1 MTNIRLIDIDTGTS
15 EKVTW
20 HYKFVTEIILRIKSQ
35 ELFNK
40 CCSKTVK
47 KPRQPSNILILGWNK
62 SNWPSCE
69 FLEITKFISF
79 IDKSHFFEKTVD

>member
-35 ELFNK
+35 KLFKQVLLENGEK
-40 CCSKTVK
+40 AKTA
-47 KPRQPSNILILGWNK
+47 I
-62 SNWPSCE
+62 
-69 FLEITKFISF
+69 
-79 IDKSHFFEKTVD
+79 